1 MFAWAGAELGLG
13 LQASAYP
20 MPPRLIIVYATLL
33 QGLPTRIFFASLIHE
48 WACDARGRMGAC
60 DAGVGSP
67 AFTRGWNSEAD
78 FTDRGKV
85 MASRWLC

>member
-48 WACDARGRMGAC
+48 WACDAILLLF
-60 DAGVGSP
+60 
-67 AFTRGWNSEAD
+67 AFHFVRPNIAT
-78 FTDRGKV
+78 
-85 MASRWLC
+85 